1 LRDFDEGPL
10 LFRFAGQ
17 TLDLERRE
25 LRRGSDLIP
34 VEPQVFDL
42 LAYLVRNRHRVV
54 SRDDLTDAVWERRI
68 VSESTMNS
76 RINAARRA
84 IGDSGVDQRLIRTIP
99 RKGIRFVAEVT
110 EEQDLPANAGA
121 LHLALQAA
129 APPRRAGPSLHRRS
143 AADKSER

>member
-42 LAYLVRNRHRVV
+42 LA
-54 SRDDLTDAVWERRI
+54 
-68 VSESTMNS
+68 
-76 RINAARRA
+76 
-84 IGDSGVDQRLIRTIP
+84 
-99 RKGIRFVAEVT
+99 
-110 EEQDLPANAGA
+110 
-121 LHLALQAA
+121 
-129 APPRRAGPSLHRRS
+129 
-143 AADKSER
+143 